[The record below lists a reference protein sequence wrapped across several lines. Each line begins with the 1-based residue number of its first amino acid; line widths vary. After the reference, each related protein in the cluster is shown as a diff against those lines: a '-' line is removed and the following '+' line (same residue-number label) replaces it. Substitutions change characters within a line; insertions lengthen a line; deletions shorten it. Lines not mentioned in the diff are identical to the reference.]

1 MTKVY
6 TVLPALLLLLA
17 VHLST
22 SSAFVV
28 RQNVLSQKGLSSNQK
43 TWSTSSRRRRRHDRT
58 GSSSGGNYA
67 SPSSLRMME
76 VLECDVA
83 IIGGGP
89 AGCTC
94 ALYTSRSDLKTVIV
108 DKNPAVGALAITS
121 HIANY
126 PGVDRSMTGIELL
139 DQMRKQAIDYGADY
153 RRAQVFMI
161 DIEENEGSAE
171 TTKVVYTPDLM
182 VRARS
187 LVLATGA
194 MGRAT
199 PPYPGEEEYLGQGVS
214 YCATCDGAFYRDSEV
229 AVFGATLEAVEEAM
243 FLTKFASTVH
253 WITPIDVLATAE
265 MTSVERNRMIDQ
277 DQVEQLL
284 ECENVKHWVKT
295 RLVSVEGDASSV
307 TGIKVRQVGAQYD
320 EVLPVE
326 GAFIYGAGGGSKP
339 ITDFIQNKVE
349 FNDDGGVR
357 VNDEMETSVKGVF
370 AIGDIRNTHFK
381 QVVVASSDGC
391 IAAMSIDKYLKGR
404 KIVKVDWI
412 HK

>member
-1 MTKVY
+1 MKAFSCILALTLQVSTAY
-6 TVLPALLLLLA
+6 AFVIRQNGALLNSNK
-17 VHLST
+17 LS
-22 SSAFVV
+22 
-28 RQNVLSQKGLSSNQK
+28 LSSP
-43 TWSTSSRRRRRHDRT
+43 WESSFAFRASSRQSRSA
-58 GSSSGGNYA
+58 SSF
-67 SPSSLRMME
+67 SLYMMD

-83 IIGGGP
+83 IVGGGP

-94 ALYTSRSDLKTVIV
+94 ALYTSRADLKTVIL

-126 PGVDRSMTGIELL
+126 PGVDRSMTGQELL
-139 DQMRKQAIDYGADY
+139 DQMRKQAEDYGTDY

-161 DIEENEGSAE
+161 DIEENEDSQE
-171 TTKVVYTPDLM
+171 TTKVVYTPDVM
-182 VRARS
+182 VRARA

-199 PPYPGEEEYLGQGVS
+199 PPFPGEEEYLGQGVS

-229 AVFGATLEAVEEAM
+229 AVYGATLEAVEEAM

-265 MTSVERNRMIDQ
+265 TTAVERNRMIDQ
-277 DQVEQLL
+277 DQVVELL
-284 ECENVKHWVKT
+284 ERENVKHWSKT
-295 RLVSVEGDASSV
+295 RLISVEGDASGV
-307 TGIKVRQVGAQYD
+307 TGVKVRQVGEGED
-320 EVLPVE
+320 EVIPVE

-339 ITDFIQNKVE
+339 ITDFIQNKVA
-349 FNDDGGVR
+349 FNEDGGVT

-370 AIGDIRNTHFK
+370 AIGDIRNTSFK
-381 QVVVASSDGC
+381 QVVVAASDGC
-391 IAAMSIDKYLKGR
+391 IAAMAIDKYLKGR